1 MISERE
7 LMVDTEEEVVL
18 VVEDLVEEKVLELVV
33 EEELHEKEVLLPQ
46 APFLYCPNHHT
57 HGQYIYYFHFYFC
70 YEPYINKDM
79 KVISKY

>member
-7 LMVDTEEEVVL
+7 LMVYTDEEVVL

-46 APFLYCPNHHT
+46 APFLYCPNHT
-57 HGQYIYYFHFYFC
+57 HGQYMYYFHFYFC